1 MSAVAAAA
9 AVAAMSAA
17 VTAMFLPC
25 CAVLFSVRVGVRCA
39 LRLVERQLEG
49 LQGALHMLN
58 GLVELPAHRA
68 QVPLL
73 KGNERLSVVF
83 ARLLHYSISHSAGS
97 QYWNF

>member
-9 AVAAMSAA
+9 VA
-17 VTAMFLPC
+17 AMFLPC
-25 CAVLFSVRVGVRCA
+25 CAPVLFGMRVGVRCA

-83 ARLLHYSISHSAGS
+83 ARVFYTLSHIAGS
-97 QYWNF
+97 QNYYIPEDMGKY